1 MHPFSL
7 TEQQIEAV
15 SGGNIELDPGMFST
29 SMVTGEDGESGSC
42 FPEMPF
48 PEPAIPL
55 EGLYR

>member
-15 SGGNIELDPGMFST
+15 SGGNVEFVPGTFSAG
-29 SMVTGEDGESGSC
+29 MVTAEDGESGSC

-48 PEPAIPL
+48 PEPGIPL
-55 EGLYR
+55 EGLTF